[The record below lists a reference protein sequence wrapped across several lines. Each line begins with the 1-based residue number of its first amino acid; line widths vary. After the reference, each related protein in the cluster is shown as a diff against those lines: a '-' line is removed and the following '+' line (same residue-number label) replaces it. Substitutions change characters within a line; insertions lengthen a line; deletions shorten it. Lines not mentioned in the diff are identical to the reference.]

1 MTTYLKPNEI
11 MNPPLIAEADFPL
24 NYNETKLEEFIHKLL
39 KSKIVKEKTKHKI
52 ILWDKSKNETKENEQ
67 NEITLQEIINF
78 MNNDICIDK
87 YEYVLFEKLKNYFR
101 QHPSLEYHRFSK
113 RYHILIKRLDLD
125 IYQNSK
131 VLKECSCQGYS
142 ELIKELFL
150 YIFNDFLLNQEKP
163 SMTQRFINFV
173 IGFNEPLTQSQIN
186 ILGDTL
192 ACTKEKTAMDENV
205 FFEYYLNLYKKMNPN
220 FQTNYIE
227 ISSTDNSID
236 GQTYTFS
243 QNSKKDKLKKQ
254 REEYGD
260 IEDSDFW
267 DVIHI

>member
-1 MTTYLKPNEI
+1 MTTYAKQNEI
-11 MNPPLIAEADFPL
+11 MNPPLIAEADFSL
-24 NYNETKLEEFIHKLL
+24 NYDETKLEEFIHKLL
-39 KSKIVKEKTKHKI
+39 KNKIVKEKTKHKI
-52 ILWDKSKNETKENEQ
+52 IVWDKSNNEKEQE
-67 NEITLQEIINF
+67 EITLQEIINF

-101 QHPSLEYHRFSK
+101 QHPSLEYHRFGK
-113 RYHILIKRLDLD
+113 RHQDLIKRLNLD

-131 VLKECSCQGYS
+131 VLKECSHQNYS

-163 SMTQRFINFV
+163 SMAQRFINFV

-192 ACTKEKTAMDENV
+192 ACAKEKTAMDENV
-205 FFEYYLNLYKKMNPN
+205 FFEYYLNLYKKMNPS

-227 ISSTDNSID
+227 ISSTDNLID
-236 GQTYTFS
+236 GQIYTFS